1 MRRGRA
7 AFGVRAEGDITD
19 AGAWLQLY
27 GKALE
32 GRAGHRRAVV
42 LADHG
47 TRQFSRRFRAA
58 GENDRLARLAA
69 MKREQHVKDER
80 ERQDKKRK
88 AGGSS

>member
-32 GRAGHRRAVV
+32 GRAGHRRAVA

-47 TRQFSRRFRAA
+47 TRQFSRRFRVV
-58 GENDRLARLAA
+58 GENDKQAKLAA
-69 MKREQHVKDER
+69 VKREQGMRDER
-80 ERQDKKRK
+80 ERQDKRRK
-88 AGGSS
+88 AGGNS